1 MPSAWAMNGFQNILI
16 RGLGLE
22 SVWMAVGAL
31 SAYAVGFF
39 LLAVWRFRKMERNS
53 DPEIPLKQISVH
65 KIFQNIPTLNRS
77 TRNAADLV
85 VCELTEFMAEKMR
98 LRPGVG
104 LLDIGIEHGYQTC
117 FLAKEYD
124 LFVIAIDPGDD
135 RVDGVPHV
143 EHLQRNLIDWE
154 LADQVIG
161 LKTGV
166 PDTRFAGNTFD
177 FVHSTTTLEMVRGL
191 FGVDFYQDC
200 LTEIY
205 RILRPGGI
213 FGLGEPMHLD
223 VSIPPDLVPIYT
235 RGGGVGPEGWADC
248 FATVAET
255 VDLCREAG
263 FSYSRSGLCARCLGV
278 VDTIRSQRSSL

>member
-1 MPSAWAMNGFQNILI
+1 MKQFQYTKSSKYTDLEQIYTECSGPG
-16 RGLGLE
+16 GL
-22 SVWMAVGAL
+22 
-31 SAYAVGFF
+31 
-39 LLAVWRFRKMERNS
+39 
-53 DPEIPLKQISVH
+53 Q
-65 KIFQNIPTLNRS
+65 
-77 TRNAADLV
+77 
-85 VCELTEFMAEKMR
+85 LTEFMAEKMH
-98 LRPGVG
+98 LRPGAR

-143 EHLQRNLIDWE
+143 EHLQRNIIDWE

-223 VSIPPDLVPIYT
+223 VSIPPDLAPIYT
-235 RGGGVGPEGWADC
+235 SGGGVGPEGWADC
-248 FATVAET
+248 FATLAET
-255 VDLCREAG
+255 GDLCREAG
-263 FSYSRSGLCARCLGV
+263 FHILEADYAPDAWEWWTQFVLNDPHCKADPEGEARIILQDGGRWLSYGYIIAQKPV
-278 VDTIRSQRSSL
+278 E